1 MELPDLTNLTLTQV
15 IGLTVLVTAIDVIAG
30 VALAIVHGKFS
41 LAFIAIWLQSHVVP
55 RVTPI
60 LLLAALG
67 NGIPA
72 FDIPAIPP
80 AFALSVAG
88 LAAYILETIAS
99 VRDSF
104 RPGDA
109 PPPPDDTPVPAA

>member
-1 MELPDLTNLTLTQV
+1 
-15 IGLTVLVTAIDVIAG
+15 
-30 VALAIVHGKFS
+30 
-41 LAFIAIWLQSHVVP
+41 VP

-67 NGIPA
+67 NGVPA

-88 LAAYILETIAS
+88 LAAYVLETIAS
-99 VRDSF
+99 LRDSF
-104 RPGDA
+104 RRSDP
-109 PPPPDDTPVPAA
+109 PPPPDITPIPAQ

>member
-1 MELPDLTNLTLTQV
+1 MDIDLTNLTLTQV
-15 IGLTVLVTAIDVIAG
+15 IGLTVLVTAVDVIAG
-30 VALAIVHGKFS
+30 IALAVVHGKFS
-41 LAFIAIWLQSHVVP
+41 LAYVALWLQSHVVP

-67 NGIPA
+67 HGVPA

-80 AFALSVAG
+80 AFALAVAG
-88 LAAYILETIAS
+88 LAAYVLETIAS

-104 RPGDA
+104 RPQAD
-109 PPPPDDTPVPAA
+109 PPPADITPVPEA